1 MTFFISFSVIRT
13 PMSETETS
21 QRWSTQF
28 LWIFAAFVLLYNA
41 HLILEWFFCV
51 FFSGVWQK
59 SVQYVGQYGWSQ
71 FAQCSLSLKRM
82 RYKSFMKATAAG
94 QYAYSARSVHNAHS
108 ISAGCWKCVNCALSS
123 GFGTPPGFHRK
134 MFEGPPWFRREMLAT
149 SRIYLSMKAR

>member
-71 FAQCSLSLKRM
+71 FAQCSLSLKKM

-94 QYAYSARSVHNAHS
+94 RYAYSAACIMHIASVLAAE
-108 ISAGCWKCVNCALSS
+108 SASTVLCHPVLELH
-123 GFGTPPGFHRK
+123 PGFTGRCLRA
-134 MFEGPPWFRREMLAT
+134 RRG
-149 SRIYLSMKAR
+149 SVGRC